1 MSIAKKGDFLIVE
14 ATKRCLIKVKDVDG
28 KTITGLSQHM
38 KRTADGKYEKRP
50 TLTVK
55 ARDVI
60 VNLGQAPLPGKV
72 YGVNIEPL
80 YKKVDTNTCGQIL
93 FFVDMDDAHT
103 KKTKNALIR
112 VFKKMKKKRLGGVPC
127 EIEIRRPEGKYSGW
141 YHFLPKAENDVL
153 CIKPNFDMMTPA
165 DMEYVIAHEYAHGV
179 WFRMLRQEN
188 IAAWIE
194 LYDQHMALASAS
206 EEDLKEILEEA
217 MGEGGIRQYMKSCD
231 DDTLPIV
238 KACLRQIRSLHGVDR
253 KHLDLLVRSGRSIE
267 EYWPTYVEFSD
278 KNVIV
283 SEYAQKSPE
292 EFFAEAFAFWFTG
305 KSIPKE
311 VRRLLERSLSQL
323 VRGRINTEEEEE
335 STRGHDRDDD

>member
-1 MSIAKKGDFLIVE
+1 MTTVKKGDFLVVE
-14 ATKRCLIKVKDVDG
+14 AAKRCLIKVKEVEG
-28 KTITGLSQHM
+28 KNVTGIAQQM

-50 TLTVK
+50 SITVK
-55 ARDVI
+55 TRDIV
-60 VNLGQAPLPGKV
+60 VNLGATPLPGKV

-103 KKTKNALIR
+103 KKTKNALIK
-112 VFKKMKKKRLGGVPC
+112 VFKKMKAKRLAGVPC
-127 EIEIRRPEGKYSGW
+127 EIEVRRPEGKYAGW

-165 DMEYVIAHEYAHGV
+165 DMEYIISHEYAHGV
-179 WFRMLRQEN
+179 WFRMLRQDN

-217 MGEGGIRQYMKSCD
+217 VGEGSIRAYMKACD
-231 DDTLPIV
+231 EDTLPIV

-253 KHLDLLVRSGRSIE
+253 KHLDVLLRSGRSIE
-267 EYWPTYVEFSD
+267 EYWPTYVEFFD
-278 KNVIV
+278 RNVIV

-292 EFFAEAFAFWFTG
+292 EFFAEAFSFWFTG
-305 KSIPKE
+305 KSLPKE
-311 VRRLLERSLSQL
+311 VRKLLERSLSQL
-323 VRGRINTEEEEE
+323 VRDRINTEDEEET
-335 STRGHDRDDD
+335 TRDRDED